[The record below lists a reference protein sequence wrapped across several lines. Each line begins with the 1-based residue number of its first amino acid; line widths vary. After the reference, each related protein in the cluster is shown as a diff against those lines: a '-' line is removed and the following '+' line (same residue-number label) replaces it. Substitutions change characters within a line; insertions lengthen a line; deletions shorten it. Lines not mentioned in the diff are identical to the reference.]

1 MHLVLIVLSL
11 LNSII
16 SDFFDKKVEVSKAQ
30 LITSSFIFVTTI
42 LSLFVFFEVDLNNV
56 AVSIELF
63 RWINSKSLNVL

>member
-1 MHLVLIVLSL
+1 MYLVLIVLSL